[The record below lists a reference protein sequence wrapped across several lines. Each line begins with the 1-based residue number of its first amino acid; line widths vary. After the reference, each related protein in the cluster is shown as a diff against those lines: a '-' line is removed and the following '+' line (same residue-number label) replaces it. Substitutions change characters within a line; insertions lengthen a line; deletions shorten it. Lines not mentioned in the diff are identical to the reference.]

1 MRWGRGIYISD
12 MKIRVNGRELDV
24 RSGMVLSQLL
34 KELDIETRGI
44 AVEIDR
50 EIVPKSQY
58 GNYVLREGNRI
69 EIVQMV
75 GGG

>member
-1 MRWGRGIYISD
+1 
-12 MKIRVNGRELDV
+12 MKIWVNGRELDV
-24 RSGMVLSQLL
+24 RSGMILSQLL
-34 KELDIETRGI
+34 KELDIESRGI
-44 AVEIDR
+44 AVEIDM

-58 GNYVLREGNRI
+58 EDYVLREGNRI

>member
-1 MRWGRGIYISD
+1 
-12 MKIRVNGRELDV
+12 MKIWVNGREFDV

-34 KELDIETRGI
+34 KELDIEGRGI

-50 EIVPKSQY
+50 EIVPRSQY
-58 GNYVLREGNRI
+58 EDYVLREGNRI